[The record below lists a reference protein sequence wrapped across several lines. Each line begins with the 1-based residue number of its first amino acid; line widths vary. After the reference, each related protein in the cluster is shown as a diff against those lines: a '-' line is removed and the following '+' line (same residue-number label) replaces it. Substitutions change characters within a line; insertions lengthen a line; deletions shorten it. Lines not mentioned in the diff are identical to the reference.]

1 MQGCC
6 IFMPGAAVHGVTG
19 CSALHRLIQGRRW
32 KLPHCGGISLVY
44 PHNKPLANAKDF
56 IFYLFCVAFTK
67 NILLHSEMP
76 SKQAWHLQSSTV
88 FSTRFFY
95 KHTSFLLKS
104 TINELA
110 CLVLPFSAA
119 PTVNFDFTS
128 HCRAPFLTGLVN
140 PPWNHEIR
148 ISFHQMKSLWNQIV
162 CVGFYGC
169 KEENSTFTAAYLCQS
184 QRFIEMYIYL
194 TKSDD
199 ILCRFPAPL

>member
-1 MQGCC
+1 MTTTFWHQSRVFSSCTFLSLSVWYPPSCWMQGCC

-140 PPWNHEIR
+140 PPWNPHFISPDEIPL
-148 ISFHQMKSLWNQIV
+148 KPNSLR
-162 CVGFYGC
+162 
-169 KEENSTFTAAYLCQS
+169 
-184 QRFIEMYIYL
+184 RFL
-194 TKSDD
+194 W
-199 ILCRFPAPL
+199 L